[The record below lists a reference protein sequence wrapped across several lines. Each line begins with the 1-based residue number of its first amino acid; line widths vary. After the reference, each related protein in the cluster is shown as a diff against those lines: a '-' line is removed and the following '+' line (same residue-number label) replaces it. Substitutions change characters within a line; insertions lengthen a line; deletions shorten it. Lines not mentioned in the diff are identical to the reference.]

1 MRGTKIKEGIT
12 KHSDILM
19 LTCFITMCI
28 CVFALVLCY
37 IYAGENAK
45 LRMAFDVILFISI
58 VLELIASAIYEK
70 TEQSAWEDNIT
81 TAILG
86 KYPNAEE
93 ISFED
98 NCFTVNGDKYSFDTK
113 NIPNNWNKLSLK
125 ITRLTNGVEEII
137 IEKP

>member
-70 TEQSAWEDNIT
+70 
-81 TAILG
+81 
-86 KYPNAEE
+86 YR
-93 ISFED
+93 
-98 NCFTVNGDKYSFDTK
+98 
-113 NIPNNWNKLSLK
+113 LK
-125 ITRLTNGVEEII
+125 ITALLSTGINTLLTQKIFQTTGINFL
-137 IEKP
+137 